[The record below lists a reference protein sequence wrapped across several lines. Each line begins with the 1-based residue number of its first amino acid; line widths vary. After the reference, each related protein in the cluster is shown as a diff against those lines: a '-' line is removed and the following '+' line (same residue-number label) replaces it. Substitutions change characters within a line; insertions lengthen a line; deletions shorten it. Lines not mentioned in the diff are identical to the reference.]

1 MQEWAQSL
9 QRLKTEAKEITVDKL
24 MLAHPKF
31 LEVVPKDEFLTEMA
45 KNPTV
50 FKKYKKI
57 KQEAFIE
64 SVGKISGIQAP
75 QEETQD
81 GSQIIKT
88 I

>member
-1 MQEWAQSL
+1 
-9 QRLKTEAKEITVDKL
+9 

-31 LEVVPKDEFLTEMA
+31 QEVVPKDEFLTEMA

-64 SVGKISGIQAP
+64 SVGRISGTSAP
-75 QEETQD
+75 QEET
-81 GSQIIKT
+81 
-88 I
+88 